1 MLPLIGIAVLG
12 AAAAVVGI
20 AARKPNEFRL
30 SRSTRIKAPADRIFA
45 NLVDFHR
52 WEAWSPW
59 EKLDPALK
67 RTHSGATSGKGAVYE
82 WEGNAKVGKG
92 RMEIVEAVSPN
103 RMVIAMHFLKPMESR
118 ATTEFSL
125 VPSGDATEVT
135 WSMSGQSPFIQKV
148 MGVLMDMD
156 AMLGK
161 SFEQGLASLK
171 TISETR

>member
-1 MLPLIGIAVLG
+1 MLPLIGVAVIG
-12 AAAAVVGI
+12 AAAAVVGL

-52 WEAWSPW
+52 WESWSPW

-67 RTHSGATSGKGAVYE
+67 RTHSGPASGKGAVYE
-82 WEGNAKVGKG
+82 WEGNGKVGKG
-92 RMEIVEAVSPN
+92 RMEIVEVVEPH
-103 RMVIAMHFLKPMESR
+103 RVVIAMHFVKPMESR
-118 ATTEFSL
+118 STVEFSL
-125 VPSGDATEVT
+125 VPSGEATEVT
-135 WSMSGQSPFIQKV
+135 WSMTGQSPFIQKV

-156 AMLGK
+156 AMIGK
-161 SFEQGLASLK
+161 NFEQGLASLK

>member
-1 MLPLIGIAVLG
+1 MIPLIGVAVLG

-67 RTHSGATSGKGAVYE
+67 RMHSGATSGKGAVYE

-92 RMEIVEAVSPN
+92 RMEIVQVDAPH

-118 ATTEFSL
+118 STTEFSL
-125 VPSGDATEVT
+125 VPSGDGTEVT
-135 WSMSGQSPFIQKV
+135 WSMAGQSPFIQKV
-148 MGVLMDMD
+148 MGVFMDMD
-156 AMLGK
+156 AMIGK
-161 SFEQGLASLK
+161 SFEQGLATLK